1 MQLKLQRVW
10 LKKIYMT
17 DKNPISPHIQIYNWH
32 ISSLVSISH
41 RITGIINFF
50 TITLIGIWIAS
61 LLLGEQSYQ
70 NINLFL
76 SSFLGK
82 FFCLGIIWSFSF
94 QMLSEIRHLFMDL
107 GYGFEQKTTKITG
120 LIVLI
125 GSFPLTVIIFII
137 GRVLI

>member
-1 MQLKLQRVW
+1 MEN
-10 LKKIYMT
+10 
-17 DKNPISPHIQIYNWH
+17 KNPISPHIQIYNWH

-125 GSFPLTVIIFII
+125 GSFPLTVIILS
-137 GRVLI
+137 LIHI

>member
-1 MQLKLQRVW
+1 MEN
-10 LKKIYMT
+10 
-17 DKNPISPHIQIYNWH
+17 KNPISPHIQIYNWH

-70 NINLFL
+70 NINLLL